1 MCGEKPHARFGGGFR
16 GATPYGYPIECH
28 ECNEMF
34 EVSNEIA
41 EAMHHW
47 REESGD
53 PFLCVDCA
61 TRMAWGD
68 AISAMDGECAGS
80 IAGEVL
86 RRTRPNAICI
96 PNLAH

>member
-1 MCGEKPHARFGGGFR
+1 M
-16 GATPYGYPIECH
+16 TTTWLECS

-34 EVSNEIA
+34 EVSDTIA

-61 TRMAWGD
+61 THIEWGA
-68 AISAMDGECAGS
+68 AIVANSTSSLTAES
-80 IAGEVL
+80 E
-86 RRTRPNAICI
+86 RSERPDS
-96 PNLAH
+96 

>member
-1 MCGEKPHARFGGGFR
+1 MTTWLQCA
-16 GATPYGYPIECH
+16 

-34 EVSNEIA
+34 EVSNAIA

-61 TRMAWGD
+61 THIAWGD
-68 AISAMDGECAGS
+68 AISAMDIGKVGNFCFQKQN
-80 IAGEVL
+80 
-86 RRTRPNAICI
+86 RR
-96 PNLAH
+96 

>member
-1 MCGEKPHARFGGGFR
+1 MTTWLQCA
-16 GATPYGYPIECH
+16 

-34 EVSNEIA
+34 EVSNAIA

-61 TRMAWGD
+61 THIAWGTQFQRWTSEKW
-68 AISAMDGECAGS
+68 ASVFKSKTEGNGFVHRRRNEQNPHFSARNG
-80 IAGEVL
+80 
-86 RRTRPNAICI
+86 R
-96 PNLAH
+96 